1 MGFYSGSST
10 TPGIVNLMADKLI
23 ASDSKFTNPYAAMTR
38 YTGDGND
45 VDYGISCY
53 QRRVTKWEDPAKT
66 GQEKTM
72 YVVFQ
77 IPFIDVNQAMFQ
89 VRGDAGWYMF
99 GIEVI
104 VSTAWNAITHLPDGD
119 VHRTIIPIVSWP
131 GGMSN
136 AQKALLFSHNTAYW
150 LWVDDDA
157 LSPDKGNGLCIMIK
171 PDPVTY
177 SGWTTWTNTNSVLFN
192 MEKLVS
198 KEFSD
203 GYSLW
208 FFHSHVNQAAYL
220 TAGNQNALTRKWA
233 WILHPWAS
241 PATDDTLGDAND
253 FYMLSTTWWGQRAT
267 GLNIFENYG
276 IKGIDFP
283 VWAAL
288 SQGGSPPNVYFMKG
302 IIHAEPRYNNKPIGT
317 IQHCFPWRE
326 GVGIVD
332 QDIISEPT
340 PSTTKFVCLGKE
352 SASSVTR
359 LTMAIKYAF

>member
-10 TPGIVNLMADKLI
+10 TPGIVNMMADKLI

-77 IPFIDVNQAMFQ
+77 IPFYDVNQAMFQ
-89 VRGDAGWYMF
+89 LRGDAGYYMF

-104 VSTAWNAITHLPDGD
+104 VSSTWDNILNQPGGD
-119 VHRTIIPIVSWP
+119 AQRTLIPVVSWSS
-131 GGMSN
+131 GMSN
-136 AQKALLFSHNTAYW
+136 AQKATLLTHNIAYW

-157 LSPDKGNGLCIMIK
+157 LSPDKGNGLCIIIK
-171 PDPVTY
+171 PDSANGY
-177 SGWTTWTNTNSVLFN
+177 AWSTWYYTNSVCFN
-192 MEKLVS
+192 MEKLKS

-208 FFHSHVNQAAYL
+208 FFNSFVNYFPMQ
-220 TAGNQNALTRKWA
+220 AGNQNALTKKWA
-233 WILHPWAS
+233 WILHPWSS
-241 PATDDTLGDAND
+241 PATDDSLGDAND
-253 FYMLSTTWWGQRAT
+253 FFYLTQTWWGQRST
-267 GLNIFENYG
+267 GLNTFENYG
-276 IKGIDFP
+276 IKGVDFP
-283 VWAAL
+283 VWASL

-302 IIHAEPRYNNKPIGT
+302 IIHAEPRFNNKPIGT
-317 IQHCFPWRE
+317 IQHCFPWKE
-326 GVGIVD
+326 GTGIVD
-332 QDIISEPT
+332 QDIISEPG

-359 LTMAIKYAF
+359 LTMAIKYAY